1 MSRIADAI
9 RHRNGNML
17 RQIAEDVPVENGLV
31 LRYLA
36 DLFESNDQST
46 VLSNEPNV
54 EGVRAA

>member
-1 MSRIADAI
+1 MSGIADAI

-17 RQIAEDVPVENGLV
+17 RQIAEDVPVEKGFV

-46 VLSNEPNV
+46 VVSKEPNA
-54 EGVRAA
+54 EGLRVA